1 MNELIRDILKDEYPD
16 SVIDHVQWELHY
28 NEPVVTAMVSHKDH
42 HFIPGP
48 VHIPLAR
55 LIGHIYKVAK
65 NA

>member
-16 SVIDHVQWELHY
+16 SVIDHIQWVIDT

-48 VHIPLAR
+48 VDIPLSR
-55 LIGHIYKVAK
+55 LISHIYEVAK